1 MSEFEVRVIT
11 VDSFT
16 QCRFG
21 GNPAAVIPEA
31 SAIPQMY
38 YPQIANEI
46 NLAQTA
52 FVDEIEKDM
61 YYIEFY
67 TPNREI
73 NFSGHATIAAFY
85 VLGRMGFIRPI
96 ENGKKIVHAKL
107 KNGQILD
114 VEIEYDNYE
123 AGLVSILSPEITTND
138 KFLDIINKESIR
150 KVLKIKESDIS
161 EVIIGEAFQGDIF
174 VSLKNKEVLD
184 SLRVDPWALRA
195 LNEKTG
201 TQGLFAM
208 TEEIEKP
215 KLHTYARYFSPL
227 FGIMEEAATG
237 SSAVVAGKILLDKKN
252 IENIEIY
259 QGQMM
264 KRPARIDVEYRD
276 GNIWMSGHSR
286 LVMDG
291 IMKI

>member
-123 AGLVSILSPEITTND
+123 AGLVSILSPEITISD
-138 KFLDIINKESIR
+138 KFSDIINKNSIR
-150 KVLKIKESDIS
+150 KVLRIKESDIS

-237 SSAVVAGKILLDKKN
+237 SSAVVAGKILLDRKN

-264 KRPARIDVEYRD
+264 KRPARIDVEYRE

>member
-123 AGLVSILSPEITTND
+123 AGLVSILSPEITISD
-138 KFLDIINKESIR
+138 KFSDIINKESIR

-184 SLRVDPWALRA
+184 RLRVDPWALRA

-237 SSAVVAGKILLDKKN
+237 SSAVVAGKILLDRKN

>member
-123 AGLVSILSPEITTND
+123 AGQVSILSPEITTNE
-138 KFLDIINKESIR
+138 KFSDIINKESIR

-237 SSAVVAGKILLDKKN
+237 SSAVVAGKILLDRKN

>member
-123 AGLVSILSPEITTND
+123 AGQVSILSPEITISD
-138 KFLDIINKESIR
+138 KFSDIINKKSIR
-150 KVLKIKESDIS
+150 KVLRIKESDIS

>member
-123 AGLVSILSPEITTND
+123 AGLVSILSPEITISD
-138 KFLDIINKESIR
+138 KFSDIINKESIR

-237 SSAVVAGKILLDKKN
+237 SSAVVAGKILLDRKN

-276 GNIWMSGHSR
+276 VNIWMSGHSR

>member
-123 AGLVSILSPEITTND
+123 AGLVSILSPEIATND
-138 KFLDIINKESIR
+138 KFSDIINKESIR

-237 SSAVVAGKILLDKKN
+237 SSAVVAGKILLDRKN
-252 IENIEIY
+252 IDNIEIY

-276 GNIWMSGHSR
+276 GKIWMSGHSR

>member
-123 AGLVSILSPEITTND
+123 AGQVSILSPEITISD
-138 KFLDIINKESIR
+138 KFSDIINKNSIR

-237 SSAVVAGKILLDKKN
+237 SSAVVAGKILLDRKN

>member
-123 AGLVSILSPEITTND
+123 AGLVSILSPEITISD
-138 KFLDIINKESIR
+138 KFTDIINKKSIR
-150 KVLKIKESDIS
+150 KVLRIKESDIS

-237 SSAVVAGKILLDKKN
+237 SSAVVAGKILLDRKN

>member
-21 GNPAAVIPEA
+21 GNPAAIIPEA

-73 NFSGHATIAAFY
+73 NFSGHATIGAFY

-96 ENGKKIVHAKL
+96 ESGKKLVHAKL

-114 VEIEYDNYE
+114 VEIEYSNYE
-123 AGLVSILSPEITTND
+123 AGLVSILSPEINFNN
-138 KFLDIINKESIR
+138 KYNGIINKESIR

-161 EVIIGEAFQGDIF
+161 SVIIGGSFQDDIF
-174 VSLKNKEVLD
+174 VTLKNKEVLD
-184 SLRVDPWALRA
+184 SLRVDPWGLKA
-195 LNEKTG
+195 LNENTN
-201 TQGLFAM
+201 TQGLYAM

-215 KLHTYARYFSPL
+215 KLHIYARYFSPL

-237 SSAVVAGKILLDKKN
+237 SSGVVAGKIMLDKMNVDK
-252 IENIEIY
+252 IEIY

-264 KRPARIDVEYRD
+264 KRPAKIDIENRD
-276 GNIWMSGHSR
+276 GKIWLSGHSR

-291 IMKI
+291 VMTI

>member
-123 AGLVSILSPEITTND
+123 AGLVSILSPEITTNE
-138 KFLDIINKESIR
+138 KFSDIINKESIR

>member
-123 AGLVSILSPEITTND
+123 AGLVSILSPEITISD
-138 KFLDIINKESIR
+138 KFTDIINKESIR

-237 SSAVVAGKILLDKKN
+237 SSAVVAGKILLDRKN
-252 IENIEIY
+252 IDNIEIY

>member
-123 AGLVSILSPEITTND
+123 AGLVSILSPEITISD
-138 KFLDIINKESIR
+138 KFSDIINKESIR

-237 SSAVVAGKILLDKKN
+237 SSAVVAGKILLDRKN

>member
-21 GNPAAVIPEA
+21 GNPAAIIPEA

-73 NFSGHATIAAFY
+73 NFSGHATIGAFY
-85 VLGRMGFIRPI
+85 VLGRSGFIRPI
-96 ENGKKIVHAKL
+96 ESGKKLVHAKL

-114 VEIEYDNYE
+114 VEIEYNNYE
-123 AGLVSILSPEITTND
+123 ASLVSILSPEINFND
-138 KFLDIINKESIR
+138 KYNGIINKESIR

-161 EVIIGEAFQGDIF
+161 SVIIGGSFQDDIF
-174 VSLKNKEVLD
+174 VTLKNKEVLD
-184 SLRVDPWALRA
+184 SLRVDPWGLKT
-195 LNEKTG
+195 LNENTN
-201 TQGLFAM
+201 TQGLYAM

-215 KLHTYARYFSPL
+215 KLHIYARYFSPL

-237 SSAVVAGKILLDKKN
+237 SSGVVAGKIMLDKMNVDK
-252 IENIEIY
+252 IEIY

-264 KRPARIDVEYRD
+264 KRPAKIDIENRD
-276 GNIWMSGHSR
+276 GKIWLSGHSR

-291 IMKI
+291 VMTI